1 MENVVKT
8 PFGSIDTAAMDA
20 AAAGAEEV
28 RKRPERE
35 EVTIKFARGLA
46 SEPFMSKA
54 GKELVRIQIPNQD
67 PEDHSPWAEFVLP
80 AKSVHENQYGKGLW
94 AKIPADGVTTV
105 SKPFLEGV
113 DADGKAKWNADK
125 RSVPNRELKE
135 MVEFYKT
142 AGRDERTAAPADR
155 KTQEKTAGDLVKKN
169 RKPAKKHNDMER

>member
-1 MENVVKT
+1 MENVVNT
-8 PFGSIDTAAMDA
+8 PFGSINTAAMDA

-28 RKRPERE
+28 RKQPERE
-35 EVTIKFARGLA
+35 EVTIKFARGLV

-113 DADGKAKWNADK
+113 GPDGKAKWNADK

-135 MVEFYKT
+135 MVEFYKNNS
-142 AGRDERTAAPADR
+142 RDERTAAPADR
-155 KTQEKTAGDLVKKN
+155 KTQEKTAGNSVKKN

>member
-1 MENVVKT
+1 MENVVNT

-67 PEDHSPWAEFVLP
+67 PEDHSPWAEFVLL

-94 AKIPADGVTTV
+94 AKIPADGHTTLTKPYLDGQTEDGKNIWKDEKTTV
-105 SKPFLEGV
+105 S
-113 DADGKAKWNADK
+113 
-125 RSVPNRELKE
+125 NRELKS
-135 MVEFYKT
+135 MVEFYK
-142 AGRDERTAAPADR
+142 
-155 KTQEKTAGDLVKKN
+155 K
-169 RKPAKKHNDMER
+169 DMVPK

>member
-1 MENVVKT
+1 MYT

-28 RKRPERE
+28 KKRPERE

-113 DADGKAKWNADK
+113 GPDGKAKWNANK

-142 AGRDERTAAPADR
+142 NSRDERTAASSDR
-155 KTQEKTAGDLVKKN
+155 KTQEKTAGDKVKKN

>member
-1 MENVVKT
+1 MENIENT

-28 RKRPERE
+28 KKRPERE

-67 PEDHSPWAEFVLP
+67 PKDHSPWAEFVLP

-94 AKIPADGVTTV
+94 AKIPADGVTIV

-113 DADGKAKWNADK
+113 DTDGKAKWNANK

-142 AGRDERTAAPADR
+142 GSRDERTAASSDR
-155 KTQEKTAGDLVKKN
+155 KTQEKTVGDKAKKN